1 MVSLSLYYL
10 QKVSLKMTV
19 QHCWHSSTYMCVKFG
34 VKETKEEM
42 GRGVTIQHTNKRNG
56 KQCGKRNEAK
66 GTKRM
71 EAQQQL
77 QEEKQE

>member
-1 MVSLSLYYL
+1 MI
-10 QKVSLKMTV
+10 V
-19 QHCWHSSTYMCVKFG
+19 QQCWHSSRYMCLKFG
-34 VKETKEEM
+34 VKEMKEGM
-42 GRGVTIQHTNKRNG
+42 GRGMTIQHTNKRIV

-77 QEEKQE
+77 KEGKRE

>member
-1 MVSLSLYYL
+1 
-10 QKVSLKMTV
+10 
-19 QHCWHSSTYMCVKFG
+19 MCLKFG
-34 VKETKEEM
+34 VKEMKEGM
-42 GRGVTIQHTNKRNG
+42 GRGMTIQHTNKRIV

-77 QEEKQE
+77 KEGKRE